1 VVETIKTDDVVAE
14 ALETA
19 NAAMA
24 SAFSA
29 EVIAF
34 RSEMRSPLDDV
45 IRSEVEH
52 LKAMEKRPTDKLVVV
67 VETVG
72 GFVEVVER
80 IVSVFR
86 RHYNTVEYV
95 VPNFAYSAGTVL
107 VLSGDDIFMDYYS
120 VLGPIDPQYENEH
133 GELVPGMGYL
143 AKYRE
148 LMERINEPRKPS
160 DPEPRAELA
169 YLIKKFDAAKLFHI
183 EQAVEHSRALL
194 REWLPK
200 HKFKDWTKTET
211 RGVAVDDTLR
221 TQRADQIAEVL
232 GDASRWHS
240 HGRGISIRELA
251 SDDIKLKIND
261 FGAEPKLNANVRN
274 YYSLFVD
281 YANKKGAKS
290 VLHTRRGLRR
300 LP

>member
-1 VVETIKTDDVVAE
+1 
-14 ALETA
+14 
-19 NAAMA
+19 M
-24 SAFSA
+24 
-29 EVIAF
+29 
-34 RSEMRSPLDDV
+34 
-45 IRSEVEH
+45 
-52 LKAMEKRPTDKLVVV
+52 
-67 VETVG
+67 
-72 GFVEVVER
+72 
-80 IVSVFR
+80 
-86 RHYNTVEYV
+86 
-95 VPNFAYSAGTVL
+95 
-107 VLSGDDIFMDYYS
+107 LSGDDIYMDYYS

-148 LMERINEPRKPS
+148 LMETINAPRKSS

-200 HKFKDWTKTET
+200 HKFKDWTTTET
-211 RGVAVDDTLR
+211 RGLPVDDTIR

-251 SDDIKLKIND
+251 SDDIKLKIKD
-261 FGAEPKLNANVRN
+261 FGADPKLNGIVRN
-274 YYSLFVD
+274 YYSLLAD
-281 YANKKGAKS
+281 HANKKGAKS

-300 LP
+300 LS